1 MSKPIKYK
9 EPPPPLA
16 QEPQGEYSRP
26 LSFNDVWIMFQETG
40 KQFQE
45 TDRQFKKT
53 DQRLKETDKK
63 MKELQNLFT
72 SQWGRLIESLVEG
85 DLISLLNQRGIEVYE
100 TSERKK
106 GSYKCRNYE
115 FDIVAEN
122 GAELVFVEVKTTL
135 KPDDVKHFLE
145 KLSMIKTWMPK
156 YKQNTIYG
164 AMAYL
169 KADTGSQTMAGNHGL
184 FVIKATGKSASIVNS
199 PDFISKKF

>member
-1 MSKPIKYK
+1 MAK
-9 EPPPPLA
+9 EPI
-16 QEPQGEYSRP
+16 GEYSRP
-26 LSFNDVWIMFQETG
+26 LSFNDVWIMFQETE
-40 KQFQE
+40 KMLSKRF
-45 TDRQFKKT
+45 
-53 DQRLKETDKK
+53 KETDKK

-85 DLISLLNQRGIEVYE
+85 ELISLLNQRGIEVYE

-106 GSYKCRNYE
+106 GSYKGRNYE

-156 YKQNTIYG
+156 YNQNTIYG

-169 KADTGSQTMAGNHGL
+169 KADAGSVAMAENQGL
-184 FVIKATGKSASIVNS
+184 FVIKATGKSARIVNA
-199 PDFISKKF
+199 PDFKPKKF